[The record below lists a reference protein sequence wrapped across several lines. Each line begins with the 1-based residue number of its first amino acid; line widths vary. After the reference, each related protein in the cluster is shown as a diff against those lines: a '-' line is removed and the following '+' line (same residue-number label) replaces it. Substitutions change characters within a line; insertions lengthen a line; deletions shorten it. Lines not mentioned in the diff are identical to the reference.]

1 MEIVKLMEEKYIE
14 CYDGVKLHTMMIGK
28 GEPLILL
35 HGFPDFWYG
44 WKNIILDLK
53 NEFRLIVPD
62 TRGINLSSK
71 PEGVE
76 NYVLDYLVED
86 IKILSEKLNIG
97 VFTLVG
103 HDWGG
108 AIAWAFGYKYPE
120 LLKKLIII
128 NSGHP
133 KTFRSKIKEIPKQ
146 RRSSGYMRQLIK
158 PGGEQGLLKN
168 DMMGLKAA
176 VFGTTR
182 RKDAFTEEDKR
193 LYIESWSQPN
203 SILRAVNYYR
213 ANRNITESVGVI
225 EVPTLVIHGMKD
237 NFVRPLV
244 LDGLEELVKDLKIV
258 RVERSSHWVMHDAPE
273 IVCSSIKEFIKSDPY

>member
-1 MEIVKLMEEKYIE
+1 MEIIKQMEEKYIE
-14 CYDGVKLHTMMIGK
+14 CHGGVKLHTMMIGM
-28 GEPLILL
+28 GEPIILL

-44 WKNIILDLK
+44 WKNVILGLK
-53 NEFRLIVPD
+53 DEFKLIVPD

-76 NYVLDYLVED
+76 NYVLEYLVED
-86 IKILSEKLNIG
+86 IKVLSEKLKLGI
-97 VFTLVG
+97 FTLVG

-120 LLKKLIII
+120 LLKKLVII

-158 PGGEQGLLKN
+158 PGGEQSIFKN
-168 DMMGLKAA
+168 NMALPKAA
-176 VFGTTR
+176 VFGTVR
-182 RKDAFTEEDKR
+182 RKGAFTEEDKQ
-193 LYIESWSQPN
+193 LYIECWSQPN
-203 SILRAVNYYR
+203 SILSAINYYR
-213 ANRNITESVGVI
+213 ANRNITEAVGFI
-225 EVPTLVIHGMKD
+225 EVPTLVMHGMKD

-244 LDGLEELVKDLKIV
+244 LEGLEELVRDLRIV
-258 RVERSSHWVMHDAPE
+258 KVEGASHWVMHDAPE
-273 IVCSSIKEFIKSDPY
+273 IVCSNIREFIKS